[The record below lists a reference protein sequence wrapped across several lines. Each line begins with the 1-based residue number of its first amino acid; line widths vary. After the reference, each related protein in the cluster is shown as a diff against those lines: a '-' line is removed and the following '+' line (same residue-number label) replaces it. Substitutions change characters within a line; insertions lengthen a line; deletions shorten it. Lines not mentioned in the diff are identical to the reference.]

1 MIRLLPRLR
10 SRSVA
15 SATSH
20 FGSLP
25 ALRVCQ
31 RCERRQRGQAAA
43 GEHRDQRRQ
52 ETRDLAALQAQPVVG
67 HRARDGHRRLDHVEA
82 AHLPAR
88 LAARRELARQ
98 PRLFVALAQEV
109 GVQRQ
114 DHVGRRGLVAR
125 NQRLAERELR
135 PFDGAVV
142 GQRRIADELR
152 ARESLEDP
160 AAQVSQERRRRR
172 RDQEAQA
179 GAAVLG
185 EAVRAHRGLRQERP
199 PRQRAGA
206 RADLLG
212 AIVVIDAQG
221 EALLERRRR
230 AQRLRV
236 GGVAFDLR
244 GAALVALDQ
253 QAAGVA
259 VEPVRRREVQRV
271 ARRHLFGAAHERDDL
286 LGRLAAGRADG
297 GDRGRQAGHLHEAAA
312 RDAIALAVGPDVER
326 AARELVGGAR
336 DRGRPVAILGARPV
350 LRRRRFTGD
359 RERAPLRAVLASCL
373 VVVVAAHDGII
384 CGTSCS
390 SCACGRCS

>member
-20 FGSLP
+20 FGSQP

-31 RCERRQRGQAAA
+31 RRERRQRRQPAA

-52 ETRDLAALQAQPVVG
+52 ETRDLAALQAQPVIG

-98 PRLFVALAQEV
+98 PRLFVPLAQEV

-135 PFDGAVV
+135 PLDGAVV
-142 GQRRIADELR
+142 GQRRVADELG

-160 AAQVSQERRRRR
+160 AAQIGQERRRRR

-179 GAAVLG
+179 RAAVLRRG
-185 EAVRAHRGLRQERP
+185 CSRAPRSP
-199 PRQRAGA
+199 PGTSATPAGGCPCGSA
-206 RADLLG
+206 WRD
-212 AIVVIDAQG
+212 
-221 EALLERRRR
+221 
-230 AQRLRV
+230 
-236 GGVAFDLR
+236 
-244 GAALVALDQ
+244 
-253 QAAGVA
+253 
-259 VEPVRRREVQRV
+259 
-271 ARRHLFGAAHERDDL
+271 RRH
-286 LGRLAAGRADG
+286 
-297 GDRGRQAGHLHEAAA
+297 
-312 RDAIALAVGPDVER
+312 
-326 AARELVGGAR
+326 
-336 DRGRPVAILGARPV
+336 
-350 LRRRRFTGD
+350 RRSG
-359 RERAPLRAVLASCL
+359 
-373 VVVVAAHDGII
+373 
-384 CGTSCS
+384 
-390 SCACGRCS
+390 